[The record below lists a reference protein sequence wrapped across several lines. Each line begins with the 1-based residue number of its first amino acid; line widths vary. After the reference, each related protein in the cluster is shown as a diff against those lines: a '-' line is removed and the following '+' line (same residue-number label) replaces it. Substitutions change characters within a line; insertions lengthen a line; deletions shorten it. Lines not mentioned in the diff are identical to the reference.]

1 LSGDVGRTLVDPH
14 RRNERPR
21 ATIMHFWIGT
31 SGFQYTEWR
40 GSFYPEKMPTAQML
54 PYYAER
60 LNSTEINYSFHRIP
74 SRKTIE
80 AWSAATP
87 ERFKFSPKAP
97 QKVTHFSKLRDCADT
112 LRYFGDVVLGL
123 GAKLGVVLFQLP
135 PSLKKDVSLLAAFLR
150 DLPIELRA
158 TFEFRHPSWFDD
170 ETFAVLREHNIA
182 LCLAESEAIV
192 APRVVTADFG
202 YLRLRREDYVSA
214 DIAAW
219 AEFVKGQSTWREA
232 FVHFKHEE
240 AGLGPKFAQEFKQR
254 AEEN

>member
-1 LSGDVGRTLVDPH
+1 
-14 RRNERPR
+14 
-21 ATIMHFWIGT
+21 MHFWVGT

-40 GSFYPEKMPTAQML
+40 GSFYPEKMPTTQML

-74 SRKTIE
+74 SRKTID

-135 PSLKKDVSLLAAFLR
+135 PSLKKDAPLLAGFLR
-150 DLPIELRA
+150 DIPMELRA
-158 TFEFRHPSWFDD
+158 TFEFRHESWFDD
-170 ETFAVLREHNIA
+170 EIFALLREHNVA
-182 LCLAESEAIV
+182 LCIAESDAIA
-192 APRVVTADFG
+192 APQVVTADFG
-202 YLRLRREDYVSA
+202 YLRLRREDYVTA
-214 DIAAW
+214 DIAKW
-219 AEFVKGQSTWREA
+219 AGFAKAQSNWRDA

-240 AGLGPKFAQEFKQR
+240 AGLGPKFAAEFKGLVER
-254 AEEN
+254 EI

>member
-1 LSGDVGRTLVDPH
+1 
-14 RRNERPR
+14 
-21 ATIMHFWIGT
+21 MHFWVGT

-40 GSFYPEKMPTAQML
+40 GSFYPEKMPTTQML

-74 SRKTIE
+74 SRKTID

-135 PSLKKDVSLLAAFLR
+135 PSLKKDAPLLAGFLR
-150 DLPIELRA
+150 DIPMELRA
-158 TFEFRHPSWFDD
+158 TFEFRHESWFDD
-170 ETFAVLREHNIA
+170 EIFALLREHNVA
-182 LCLAESEAIV
+182 LCIAESDTIA
-192 APRVVTADFG
+192 APQVVTADFG
-202 YLRLRREDYVSA
+202 YLRLRREDYVTA
-214 DIAAW
+214 DIAKW
-219 AEFVKGQSTWREA
+219 AGFAKAQSNWRDA

-240 AGLGPKFAQEFKQR
+240 AGLGPKFAAEFKGLVER
-254 AEEN
+254 EI